1 MDTVTRASLAEALW
15 REVGLPRAE
24 AERIVEAVIEELTE
38 RLAAGEKVKITNL
51 GTFSVRVKGRRM
63 GRNPKTGTPAP
74 VAARQ
79 VVAFRPSRALKTG
92 VNARMSGAAGE
103 T

>member
-1 MDTVTRASLAEALW
+1 MGTVTRASLAEALW

-24 AERIVEAVIEELTE
+24 AERIVEAVIEELTA
-38 RLAAGEKVKITNL
+38 RLAAREGVKIS
-51 GTFSVRVKGRRM
+51 GFGSFSLRAKGPRM

-74 VAARQ
+74 VAARR
-79 VVAFRPSRALKTG
+79 VVVFRPSQTLKTG
-92 VNARMSGAAGE
+92 VSARMSGAAGE